1 MSTTHWV
8 SAGQLFEV
16 LGAPIPQEVD
26 PVFSRIY
33 LKLTIYSGLA
43 KSRLNDRG
51 VSESNPDVWLSLHQ
65 LDCGAKRVVSLL
77 RYVHIITVH
86 MF

>member
-8 SAGQLFEV
+8 SVGQLIEM

-26 PVFSRIY
+26 PIFPCFY
-33 LKLTIYSGLA
+33 LKLTIYFGLA

-77 RYVHIITVH
+77 GYVHVIIDY